1 MDLCLCNIGNTHTT
15 ACIWDGEA
23 MHELFSV
30 PTGEFEPRML
40 PADTPVAAASVV
52 PAVRNKI
59 AEVRSDVFWVSSS
72 ACGSV
77 LDFSMVDA
85 STLGADRVANAAA
98 LTEYFPLPALSLDCG
113 TAITIEIV
121 DEHKRFRGGAIAP
134 GRTLM
139 RKALFSGTAQLPDIP
154 LSPEVP
160 ELPGVDTASSILFG
174 VDRGITG
181 LVRQLTAACCAEY
194 GIKHCAVTGGDAD
207 FFVNAVPGL
216 EKTDKYFTFHGIRL
230 LYEEMVRK

>member
-1 MDLCLCNIGNTHTT
+1 MR
-15 ACIWDGEA
+15 
-23 MHELFSV
+23 ELFSIE
-30 PTGEFEPRML
+30 TGNFKPEML
-40 PADTPVAAASVV
+40 PADLPVAAASVV
-52 PAVRNKI
+52 PAVKQQI
-59 AEVRSDVFWVSSS
+59 SDARSDVFWVSSS
-72 ACGSV
+72 NCGGV
-77 LDFSMVDA
+77 LDFSQVDA

-121 DEHKRFRGGAIAP
+121 DENRCFRGGAIAP
-134 GRTLM
+134 GRILM

-154 LSPEVP
+154 LSSEVP
-160 ELPGVDTASSILFG
+160 EKPGVNTATSILFG

-181 LVRQLTAACCAEY
+181 LVRQLIASCCAEY

-207 FFVNAVPGL
+207 FFTNAVPGL

-230 LYEEMVRK
+230 LYEEMTKR